1 MTLAFL
7 PPCVLGMKMYYLGL
21 KVFMLPA
28 SNLGKWF
35 WAEHLHITHTHT
47 PTMVYSPHLF
57 FFFLIYLLFTVLG
70 LCCSKTFSLWWS
82 GATLQLWCVDF
93 SLQWF
98 FLMQSTGSRCRGSV
112 AVAHS
117 LNSCNPQAVEHR
129 LNSCRTWAL
138 FFCYLWDLPRP
149 AIEPT
154 SPASVGWLF
163 ATEPPGKAQSTSFN
177 KIFKMAPT
185 TAGRFYHWG

>member
-47 PTMVYSPHLF
+47 PTMVYRPHLF

-93 SLQWF
+93 SLKLLLF
-98 FLMQSTGSRCRGSV
+98 SQSMDSRARRFIARNTGASWPAVRGIFPDEDWTYAPHTV
-112 AVAHS
+112 RQIIKYWTIREVLGRVLRERHKAFGFTI
-117 LNSCNPQAVEHR
+117 
-129 LNSCRTWAL
+129 TWVL
-138 FFCYLWDLPRP
+138 
-149 AIEPT
+149 I
-154 SPASVGWLF
+154 
-163 ATEPPGKAQSTSFN
+163 
-177 KIFKMAPT
+177 
-185 TAGRFYHWG
+185 

>member
-1 MTLAFL
+1 M
-7 PPCVLGMKMYYLGL
+7 CVGYEDVL
-21 KVFMLPA
+21 
-28 SNLGKWF
+28 S
-35 WAEHLHITHTHT
+35 WAESIYASCIKSGKVILSRASPHHPHTH
-47 PTMVYSPHLF
+47 PHHGIQSTSF

-98 FLMQSTGSRCRGSV
+98 FSMQSTGSRCRGSV
-112 AVAHS
+112 AVAHG
-117 LNSCNPQAVEHR
+117 LNSCNPQAVERR
-129 LNSCRTWAL
+129 LNTCHTWAL
-138 FFCYLWDLPRP
+138 FFCYMWDLPRP
-149 AIEPT
+149 AIEPM